1 MNTQSTQPNPIA
13 PPRAT
18 AGPPWSEEQSQPW
31 PDDAEWLCEGLGSC
45 EDEVGVPAD
54 DQERAGRV
62 LRRALR
68 ACRDLTQR
76 SPARDALWMTM
87 QDEICT
93 SAPKLVRPFG
103 SAKPYLVT
111 QEHATDELITAMT
124 WLTHH
129 ETEARNLASLELFV
143 RLRGVATRSG
153 GGSARSAQAD
163 SLCGI
168 TAVPPGQTLAREPLR
183 EVDAA

>member
-1 MNTQSTQPNPIA
+1 MNTRSVQPNPVA
-13 PPRAT
+13 WPQAT
-18 AGPPWSEEQSQPW
+18 AGPSGSEEQSQPW
-31 PDDAEWLCEGLGSC
+31 PDEAEWLCEGSGSF
-45 EDEVGVPAD
+45 EDELLAPAD

-62 LRRALR
+62 LRQALG
-68 ACRDLTQR
+68 ACPDLTHA
-76 SPARDALWMTM
+76 SAARDALWITM

-103 SAKPYLVT
+103 SSKSYLVT
-111 QEHATDELITAMT
+111 QEHATDELITAMR
-124 WLTHH
+124 WLTHN
-129 ETEARNLASLELFV
+129 ETEARNLTPLELFV
-143 RLRGVATRSG
+143 RLRGVATKSG

-168 TAVPPGQTLAREPLR
+168 TGVPPGQTLAREPLR

>member
-1 MNTQSTQPNPIA
+1 MQTQSTQPNPIA
-13 PPRAT
+13 ASRGT
-18 AGPPWSEEQSQPW
+18 LGRQWC
-31 PDDAEWLCEGLGSC
+31 DDTEWLCDGPGSF
-45 EDEVGVPAD
+45 EDEFGLPAD

-68 ACRDLTQR
+68 ACPDLTQG
-76 SPARDALWMTM
+76 SPARDALWITM
-87 QDEICT
+87 QDEVCT
-93 SAPKLVRPFG
+93 SSPRMVRPFG
-103 SAKPYLVT
+103 SSKPYLVT

-129 ETEARNLASLELFV
+129 ESEARTLGPLELFV
-143 RLRGVATRSG
+143 RLRGVATKSG

-183 EVDAA
+183 DGDAA